1 MKKIVAF
8 ILFLGFGLVFAQAQE
23 TQPKPTEDHSR
34 DKFIPEQSK
43 QAEYP
48 GGLSAFMREVSQKI
62 NTNRIKGA
70 KGRTRSNAKF
80 SVSAKGY
87 IDTIIVTG
95 ENESLNQ
102 EVEKAMKSMKKQWTP
117 GEYKG
122 NPVLIWFTL
131 PFTINFE

>member
-1 MKKIVAF
+1 MKKILVF
-8 ILFLGFGLVFAQAQE
+8 IVCLGFGFAFAQTQE
-23 TQPKPTEDHSR
+23 TKTQPKEDHSR
-34 DKFIPEQSK
+34 DQHNPEQSTP
-43 QAEYP
+43 AEYP
-48 GGLSAFMREVSQKI
+48 GGVQAFMREVSQQI

-87 IDTIIVTG
+87 IETIIVTG